1 MKRQKECF
9 IGVSAV
15 VHLFLKIAGAMP
27 VVFLLFLV
35 VNVLHGTAW
44 ALETLARQVFFDGLQ
59 SAVERNSLQAAYSGA
74 LWVGAAAVYVQVLNG
89 AGNFIGQH
97 IFNPRAVNTLTR
109 EFHTQTAQLPLYEF
123 EKETTLET
131 IEKARQGINGTVQLL
146 RAVISIAMFN
156 LPYVAFMGVYLYRLD
171 PILVL
176 SLLFIFS
183 PMVCAQVIKRKA
195 YRRLTDET
203 AALEREYRH
212 YSDCMIDKRYWKE
225 TRTLGAVGFFMERF
239 RAVLAKYDKKLW
251 ETDSRLYRTEL
262 LMRVLTLLGYLG
274 VLFLLVRSLLS
285 GNISA
290 GAFAA
295 VFTSIA
301 SIFRF
306 MENIVARSAGNISRH
321 MASVGNYLEFC
332 RQNGFA
338 ADDGQ
343 VRGASDGCCIA
354 EESESGRESCA
365 VIVEDVSFAY
375 PNADRPFL
383 DRISVRIRTGE
394 TVAVVG
400 ENGAGKT
407 TFVKLVLGLYEPSSG
422 WILRERDSFVSQSAV
437 FQNFQKYRMR
447 LDDNICLKEL
457 ECRDAEEMER
467 AASLAGVEYGNSDL
481 YPEKFGTLLGRE
493 FGGAELSGGQWQRI
507 AIARGLYKEHDMIV
521 LDEPTAS
528 IDPLE
533 ETRLYRM
540 FARMAEGKTAFIV
553 THRIGSAQLADR
565 ILVFD
570 KGKIVEQGT
579 HEELIKSGGKYAFL
593 YREQGKWY

>member
-1 MKRQKECF
+1 
-9 IGVSAV
+9 
-15 VHLFLKIAGAMP
+15 MP

-225 TRTLGAVGFFMERF
+225 TRRWELSAFFMERF
-239 RAVLAKYDKKLW
+239 RAVLAKYDKKLG
-251 ETDSRLYRTEL
+251 D
-262 LMRVLTLLGYLG
+262 
-274 VLFLLVRSLLS
+274 
-285 GNISA
+285 
-290 GAFAA
+290 
-295 VFTSIA
+295 
-301 SIFRF
+301 RF
-306 MENIVARSAGNISRH
+306 QVVSNRAH
-321 MASVGNYLEFC
+321 MASVGNYFEFC

-375 PNADRPFL
+375 PNADRPSL
-383 DRISVRIRTGE
+383 DRISVRIRKGE

-579 HEELIKSGGKYAFL
+579 HEELIKSGGSMRFCIVN
-593 YREQGKWY
+593 RESGIR

>member
-1 MKRQKECF
+1 
-9 IGVSAV
+9 
-15 VHLFLKIAGAMP
+15 MP
-27 VVFLLFLV
+27 
-35 VNVLHGTAW
+35 
-44 ALETLARQVFFDGLQ
+44 
-59 SAVERNSLQAAYSGA
+59 
-74 LWVGAAAVYVQVLNG
+74 
-89 AGNFIGQH
+89 
-97 IFNPRAVNTLTR
+97 NP
-109 EFHTQTAQLPLYEF
+109 
-123 EKETTLET
+123 
-131 IEKARQGINGTVQLL
+131 
-146 RAVISIAMFN
+146 
-156 LPYVAFMGVYLYRLD
+156 
-171 PILVL
+171 
-176 SLLFIFS
+176 
-183 PMVCAQVIKRKA
+183 
-195 YRRLTDET
+195 
-203 AALEREYRH
+203 
-212 YSDCMIDKRYWKE
+212 
-225 TRTLGAVGFFMERF
+225 
-239 RAVLAKYDKKLW
+239 
-251 ETDSRLYRTEL
+251 
-262 LMRVLTLLGYLG
+262 
-274 VLFLLVRSLLS
+274 RSLLS

-295 VFTSIA
+295 VFTSID

-375 PNADRPFL
+375 PNADRPSL
-383 DRISVRIRTGE
+383 DRISVRIRKGE

>member
-295 VFTSIA
+295 VFTSID

-383 DRISVRIRTGE
+383 DRISVRIRKGE

-400 ENGAGKT
+400 ENGAGKNYLR
-407 TFVKLVLGLYEPSSG
+407 KACSG
-422 WILRERDSFVSQSAV
+422 TV
-437 FQNFQKYRMR
+437 
-447 LDDNICLKEL
+447 
-457 ECRDAEEMER
+457 
-467 AASLAGVEYGNSDL
+467 
-481 YPEKFGTLLGRE
+481 
-493 FGGAELSGGQWQRI
+493 
-507 AIARGLYKEHDMIV
+507 
-521 LDEPTAS
+521 
-528 IDPLE
+528 
-533 ETRLYRM
+533 
-540 FARMAEGKTAFIV
+540 
-553 THRIGSAQLADR
+553 
-565 ILVFD
+565 
-570 KGKIVEQGT
+570 
-579 HEELIKSGGKYAFL
+579 
-593 YREQGKWY
+593 

>member
-212 YSDCMIDKRYWKE
+212 YSDCMI
-225 TRTLGAVGFFMERF
+225 
-239 RAVLAKYDKKLW
+239 
-251 ETDSRLYRTEL
+251 
-262 LMRVLTLLGYLG
+262 
-274 VLFLLVRSLLS
+274 
-285 GNISA
+285 
-290 GAFAA
+290 
-295 VFTSIA
+295 
-301 SIFRF
+301 
-306 MENIVARSAGNISRH
+306 
-321 MASVGNYLEFC
+321 
-332 RQNGFA
+332 
-338 ADDGQ
+338 
-343 VRGASDGCCIA
+343 RGI
-354 EESESGRESCA
+354 GR
-365 VIVEDVSFAY
+365 
-375 PNADRPFL
+375 R
-383 DRISVRIRTGE
+383 
-394 TVAVVG
+394 
-400 ENGAGKT
+400 
-407 TFVKLVLGLYEPSSG
+407 
-422 WILRERDSFVSQSAV
+422 
-437 FQNFQKYRMR
+437 
-447 LDDNICLKEL
+447 
-457 ECRDAEEMER
+457 
-467 AASLAGVEYGNSDL
+467 
-481 YPEKFGTLLGRE
+481 LGRW
-493 FGGAELSGGQWQRI
+493 ELSAFSWNDFGRCLQS
-507 AIARGLYKEHDMIV
+507 MIRSYGRQI
-521 LDEPTAS
+521 PGC
-528 IDPLE
+528 I
-533 ETRLYRM
+533 
-540 FARMAEGKTAFIV
+540 
-553 THRIGSAQLADR
+553 
-565 ILVFD
+565 
-570 KGKIVEQGT
+570 EQ
-579 HEELIKSGGKYAFL
+579 SF
-593 YREQGKWY
+593 